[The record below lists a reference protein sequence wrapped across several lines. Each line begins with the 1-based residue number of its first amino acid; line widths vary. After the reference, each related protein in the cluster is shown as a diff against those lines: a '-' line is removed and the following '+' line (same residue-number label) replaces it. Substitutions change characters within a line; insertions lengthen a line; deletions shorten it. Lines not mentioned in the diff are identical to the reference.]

1 MMTGS
6 ARPVNPSSIE
16 ESIAM
21 LEQYLDPV
29 EIAPLI
35 GVLHELARAPEDAAL
50 MERLAEV
57 FDGLGILQGAVL
69 TYAPTVAGLLSD
81 DPFAD

>member
-1 MMTGS
+1 MTGS
-6 ARPVNPSSIE
+6 HRPIDPSSVE

-21 LEQYLDPV
+21 LQQYLDPV
-29 EIAPLI
+29 EIAPLVE
-35 GVLHELARAPEDAAL
+35 VLRELAGAPRDAAV
-50 MERLAEV
+50 MARLSDV

-69 TYAPTVAGLLSD
+69 TYAPMVAGLLSD

>member
-1 MMTGS
+1 MTGS
-6 ARPVNPSSIE
+6 ARPVDPSSIE

-21 LEQYLDPV
+21 LEHYLDPA

-35 GVLHELARAPEDAAL
+35 DVLRELAGSPQDAAV
-50 MERLAEV
+50 MGRLAEV